1 MVIKRAIDIF
11 LSIFLL
17 ILTAPL
23 LILVAMAI
31 KFTSKGPVIFKQER
45 VGCNRKIFTCY
56 KFRSMYDGASQEIHQ
71 QYIRDLIAG
80 KLEEYK
86 NRGLYKLVDDP
97 RVTFIGRWI
106 RRFSIDE
113 LPQLVNVL
121 LGQMSLVGPRPV
133 VPYEIQYYNQEM
145 FQRFSLKPGMTGL
158 WQVSGRSVLSYK
170 QMVELDIF
178 YIKRW
183 SLLLDLK
190 IMLKTAWVVLK
201 TSFAC

>member
-1 MVIKRAIDIF
+1 
-11 LSIFLL
+11 
-17 ILTAPL
+17 
-23 LILVAMAI
+23 
-31 KFTSKGPVIFKQER
+31 
-45 VGCNRKIFTCY
+45 
-56 KFRSMYDGASQEIHQ
+56 MYDGASQEIHQ